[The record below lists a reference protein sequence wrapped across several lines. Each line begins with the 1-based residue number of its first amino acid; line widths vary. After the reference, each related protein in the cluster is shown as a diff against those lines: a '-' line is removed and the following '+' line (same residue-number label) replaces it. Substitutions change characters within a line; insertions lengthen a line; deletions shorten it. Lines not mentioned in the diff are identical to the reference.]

1 MYKKLYDKIN
11 EATCFITVFLGDERI
26 SSGTGF
32 CFRADGQV
40 ITAAHV
46 VTGRFPIRFED
57 YSDPNVRIYA
67 KFPDVPV
74 LEYKIGFCSLTI
86 EVKAFKKSI
95 QIDVALL
102 TPKAALNHELKFLPA
117 KVTPPEL
124 GEEVF
129 LAGFSDELKLPFLVD
144 ELLDMKTA
152 GAQEFFDAMH
162 KGYMADMTGPL
173 IKRAVVGNHRRI
185 ITSNIK
191 EEITIECDVI
201 YLDNGMHYGASGG
214 PIVNKNGEAVGV
226 IVQRA
231 ITDASQDD
239 VPKIN
244 VPSGSTIGLSLQPV
258 EFMCQWQIKR
268 RGSNQAEAAA

>member
-11 EATCFITVFLGDERI
+11 EATCFITVFLGEERI

-46 VTGRFPIRFED
+46 VTGRFPIRYED

-67 KFPDVPV
+67 KFKGIPV
-74 LEYKIGFCSLTI
+74 LEYKVGFCSVTI
-86 EVKAFKKSI
+86 EVKSFKSPI

-102 TPKAALNHELKFLPA
+102 TPKVALTHELNNLPA
-117 KVTPPEL
+117 KIEPPKL

-144 ELLDMKTA
+144 ELLDRKTA

-173 IKRAVVGNHRRI
+173 IKRAVVGNQRRI
-185 ITSNIK
+185 ITSDS
-191 EEITIECDVI
+191 ETEITIECDVL

-231 ITDASQDD
+231 VTDASQDD

-268 RGSNQAEAAA
+268 QVSNKAEAAA